1 MVFLISP
8 VVIKLSVDLCLER
21 RDHTEVGIVFYCII
35 LFVILRLRC
44 EIKSR
49 VSILV
54 IYQIGCEVKQL
65 FLSPLRSG
73 KCVIRVIDAHNA

>member
-1 MVFLISP
+1 MRF
-8 VVIKLSVDLCLER
+8 
-21 RDHTEVGIVFYCII
+21 
-35 LFVILRLRC
+35 

-65 FLSPLRSG
+65 FLSALRSG

>member
-1 MVFLISP
+1 M
-8 VVIKLSVDLCLER
+8 IKLRVDLCLER

-44 EIKSR
+44 EIEIKSR

-65 FLSPLRSG
+65 FLSALRSG